1 MQLTAV
7 IARKTKPQKGKFIPA
22 AGPCSPILSYPVAPH
37 KNDIYFPFCF
47 VVFSQNVEV
56 HKRID
61 FLSFLEMLPLSST
74 VLKLPRIY
82 LGFKFPPPPQTWK
95 FKLKRTLNEGRGGS
109 LFFGKSQFSAGRR
122 KKKKNKSRELQ
133 KADASHETFV
143 RSNPLFPR
151 KIKCWWKNAGQA
163 GN

>member
-7 IARKTKPQKGKFIPA
+7 ITRKTKPQKEKFILA
-22 AGPCSPILSYPVAPH
+22 VGPCSPILSYPVAPH

-61 FLSFLEMLPLSST
+61 FLSFLEMLHFSST
-74 VLKLPRIY
+74 VLKLLRIY
-82 LGFKFPPPPQTWK
+82 LGFKFFFSPKTWK
-95 FKLKRTLNEGRGGS
+95 FKFKRASNEGRGDFYFLANPNFQQAEG
-109 LFFGKSQFSAGRR
+109 
-122 KKKKNKSRELQ
+122 KKNNKSGELEQ
-133 KADASHETFV
+133 ADTSHETFV

-151 KIKCWWKNAGQA
+151 KIKCWWKNPGQA